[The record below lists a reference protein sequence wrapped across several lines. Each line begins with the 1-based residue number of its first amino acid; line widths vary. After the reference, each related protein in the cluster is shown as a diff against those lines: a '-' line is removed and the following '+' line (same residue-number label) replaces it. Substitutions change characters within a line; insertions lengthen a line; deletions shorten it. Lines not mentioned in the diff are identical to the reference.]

1 MTKGRLE
8 PKQANEAA
16 LMKDRRTLLQT
27 LWIFAVLNYL
37 YCDVVSLTDSHLL
50 KQYLTGTVEGLQ
62 MSQQVLLSAAVLM
75 EISIGMVVL
84 SRVLQYTP
92 NRWANMIAAVIT
104 TLAQVGSLFLG
115 KPTPYYLFFSAFEI
129 AATVSIFVIA
139 LRWRR
144 PEPAHS

>member
-1 MTKGRLE
+1 
-8 PKQANEAA
+8 
-16 LMKDRRTLLQT
+16 
-27 LWIFAVLNYL
+27 
-37 YCDVVSLTDSHLL
+37 
-50 KQYLTGTVEGLQ
+50 
-62 MSQQVLLSAAVLM
+62 LM